1 MKQHL
6 PPRESL
12 AYAPR
17 YCEENIF
24 RLIADHGLTGE
35 QYHVLFISNPT
46 RFVAMKQQRAACSH
60 SVVYWDYHV
69 VLLFCGEPSIIW
81 DFDTRLPFPYGA
93 RAYLHK
99 SFPPANSG
107 NSAPFFRV
115 IPAKHFMV
123 QFHSDRS
130 HMRDADGNYTAPP
143 PPWPAIEPERGNWIG
158 RLLDSGSEETV
169 PFVSL
174 YALLSLLPPE

>member
-1 MKQHL
+1 MKQHV
-6 PPRESL
+6 PPREEL

-24 RLIADHGLTGE
+24 RLVADHGLAGE
-35 QYHVLFISNPT
+35 QWHVLFISNPAHY
-46 RFVAMKQQRAACSH
+46 VAMKQQRAADEH
-60 SVVYWDYHV
+60 SFLYWDYHV
-69 VLLFCGEPSIIW
+69 VLLFAGEPAMIW

-93 RAYLHK
+93 RAYLHE
-99 SFPPANSG
+99 SFFSANSG

-115 IPAKHFMV
+115 IAAKHYMEH
-123 QFHSDRS
+123 FHSDRS

-158 RLLDSGSEETV
+158 RLLDPGSDEPA
-169 PFVSL
+169 PFVSFH
-174 YALLSLLPPE
+174 ALLSRIPPK